1 MRAFWEALVGAAA
14 EILKNQRRDQFG
26 TVIPLRG
33 QVDRPSG
40 DMLAT
45 VGNVLYNA
53 FVRAYLPRLEGIAR
67 DLDGLQF
74 GPGEVTDPVSVGD
87 RQ

>member
-1 MRAFWEALVGAAA
+1 
-14 EILKNQRRDQFG
+14 
-26 TVIPLRG
+26 
-33 QVDRPSG
+33 
-40 DMLAT
+40 MLAT

-53 FVRAYLPRLEGIAR
+53 FVRAYLPRLEGVAP

-87 RQ
+87 QQ